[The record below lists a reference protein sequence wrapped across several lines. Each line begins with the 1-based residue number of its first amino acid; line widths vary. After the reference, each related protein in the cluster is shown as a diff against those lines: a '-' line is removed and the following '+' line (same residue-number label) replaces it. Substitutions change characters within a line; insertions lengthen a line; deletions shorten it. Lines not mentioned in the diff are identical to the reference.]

1 MKAKDIAPVTRVF
14 PNRIDDNVA
23 IWTEFKELT
32 LKYKCLSLGE
42 GAPGHNP
49 PDFLRDHMIK
59 AIDEG
64 FNQYS
69 RTLGL
74 PDLVKKIGQVYGK
87 KIHREINP
95 LTEVLVG
102 AGANN
107 VINSIIFS
115 LIDPKAEE
123 EVIVFEPC
131 FP

>member
-1 MKAKDIAPVTRVF
+1 
-14 PNRIDDNVA
+14 
-23 IWTEFKELT
+23 
-32 LKYKCLSLGE
+32 
-42 GAPGHNP
+42 
-49 PDFLRDHMIK
+49 MIK

-74 PDLVKKIGQVYGK
+74 PDLVKKIAQVYGK
-87 KIHREINP
+87 KIHREINAM
-95 LTEVLVG
+95 TEVLVG